1 MKYVRKV
8 MAAGLAIVFLIAL
21 VIGTGIIL
29 SVRNVN
35 VTFVDYSGRYEED
48 FNATRAELNKLKGS
62 GLLFINDGDVYG
74 KVTSSQKLAIVSY
87 EKKFPCTVNV
97 TVRERVECFTVKT
110 ADGYA
115 VYDDYGKL
123 IRTPADDTTEP
134 LAWDGCPNV
143 TLEAQPERY
152 EDVAKMCR
160 HFSERFGSLRR
171 MVESVTADK
180 FLGVEVAYLKLRTGL
195 TIALNEWTENTEAK
209 IEEAY
214 KTYCTLSD
222 RQRITGRMTVVDGK
236 NNSGPIA
243 KYPG

>member
-1 MKYVRKV
+1 M
-8 MAAGLAIVFLIAL
+8 VFLIAL

-35 VTFVDYSGRYEED
+35 VTFIDYSGRCEEE
-48 FNATRAELNKLKGS
+48 FEATRAQLNKLKGS

-74 KVTSSQKLAIVSY
+74 KVTSSQKLAIVGY

-97 TVRERVECFTVKT
+97 TVRERVECFTIKT

-134 LAWDGCPNV
+134 LNWDGCPNV
-143 TLEAQPERY
+143 ALSVDTDKI

-160 HFSERFGSLRR
+160 HFSENFGPLRR
-171 MVESVTADK
+171 MVESVSADK
-180 FLGVEVAYLKLRTGL
+180 FLGVEVAYIKLRSGL
-195 TIALNEWTENTEAK
+195 TIALNEWNSTTEQK

-214 KTYCTLSD
+214 KTYFSLSD
-222 RQRITGRMTVVDGK
+222 RQRISGRITVIDGR
-236 NNSGPIA
+236 NNSGPVA
-243 KYPG
+243 RYAE